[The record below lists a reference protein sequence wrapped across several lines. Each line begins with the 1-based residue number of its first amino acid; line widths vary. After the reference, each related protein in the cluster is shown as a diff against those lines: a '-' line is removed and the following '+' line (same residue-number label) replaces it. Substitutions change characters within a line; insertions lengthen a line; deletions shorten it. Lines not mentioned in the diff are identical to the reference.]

1 MELATYAEN
10 MYQWLKRQGY
20 SEAYER
26 AGIYEIT
33 INGITAYIGKS
44 TDMLWRLAQH
54 YAALKLS
61 KEHKYQILREAK
73 QKGYTVSFRVLCYAE
88 STNKADIIEE
98 IGKAE
103 AEYIRELRPLLNTQI
118 PHADNWRKYD
128 YNAAAATVTL
138 EEILMR

>member
-1 MELATYAEN
+1 MANYAEN

-61 KEHKYQILREAK
+61 KEHKYQIMREAK
-73 QKGYTVSFRVLCYAE
+73 QKGYTVSFRVLCYAQ
-88 STNKADIIEE
+88 SANKADIIEE

-118 PHADNWRKYD
+118 PKESDWKKFE
-128 YNAAAATVTL
+128 YNAAASTITL
-138 EEILMR
+138 EEILKR

>member
-1 MELATYAEN
+1 MANYAEN

-20 SEAYER
+20 GEAYER

-61 KEHKYQILREAK
+61 KEHKYQIMREAK
-73 QKGYTVSFRVLCYAE
+73 QKGYTVSFRVLRYAQ

-118 PHADNWRKYD
+118 PKESNWRKYE
-128 YNAAAATVTL
+128 YNAASQTVTL
-138 EEILMR
+138 EEILKR

>member
-1 MELATYAEN
+1 MANYAEN

-20 SEAYER
+20 SEVYER

-61 KEHKYQILREAK
+61 KEHKYQIMREAK
-73 QKGYTVSFRVLCYAE
+73 QKGYTVSFRVLRYAE
-88 STNKADIIEE
+88 STNKADMIEE

-128 YNAAAATVTL
+128 YNAASQTVTL
-138 EEILMR
+138 EEILKR

>member
-10 MYQWLKRQGY
+10 MYQWLKRNGY

-103 AEYIRELRPLLNTQI
+103 AEYIRELCPLLNTQI

-128 YNAAAATVTL
+128 YNAASQTVTL
-138 EEILMR
+138 EEILKR